1 MMWVDNKSQIVFNNE
16 LWIYIKIMFG
26 YYFQIKKK
34 RKKER
39 MKEDSED
46 K

>member
-34 RKKER
+34 KR
-39 MKEDSED
+39 MKEDNED

>member
-34 RKKER
+34 KKER
-39 MKEDSED
+39 MKEDNED